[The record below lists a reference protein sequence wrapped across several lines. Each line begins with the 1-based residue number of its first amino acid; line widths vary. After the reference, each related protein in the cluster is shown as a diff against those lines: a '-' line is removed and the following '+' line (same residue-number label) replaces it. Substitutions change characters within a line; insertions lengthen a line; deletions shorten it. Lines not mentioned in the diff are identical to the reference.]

1 MESGYLAVNRLHGSR
16 AVRRPRALRDED
28 ETEIEI
34 LTPAEVNALLDALA
48 APYQLLFQTAAST
61 GLRLGELLGLQ
72 WGDVDSGRRQLRV
85 RRTLYRGEYYTPK
98 TKRSKRAVD
107 AGPQLLGALRALAD
121 FAHGGAPAAEAPIFT
136 TAEGALIDPDNLRQR
151 VWAPALRVAELRHVR
166 IHSLRHFYASAL
178 IAQGESIKYV
188 SSQLGHASA
197 QITIDRYGHLFP
209 NEKRTSAD
217 RLEAMLAASEGGR
230 GAPVAS

>member
-1 MESGYLAVNRLHGSR
+1 MLIHRMLGKDSDRGKLRSVSAIVQYLRQNS
-16 AVRRPRALRDED
+16 AL
-28 ETEIEI
+28 
-34 LTPAEVNALLDALA
+34 V
-48 APYQLLFQTAAST
+48 
-61 GLRLGELLGLQ
+61 
-72 WGDVDSGRRQLRV
+72 
-85 RRTLYRGEYYTPK
+85 
-98 TKRSKRAVD
+98 
-107 AGPQLLGALRALAD
+107 
-121 FAHGGAPAAEAPIFT
+121 
-136 TAEGALIDPDNLRQR
+136 DPDNLRHR
-151 VWAPALRVAELRHVR
+151 VWAPALKAAELRHVQ
-166 IHSLRHFYASAL
+166 IYSLRHFYASAL